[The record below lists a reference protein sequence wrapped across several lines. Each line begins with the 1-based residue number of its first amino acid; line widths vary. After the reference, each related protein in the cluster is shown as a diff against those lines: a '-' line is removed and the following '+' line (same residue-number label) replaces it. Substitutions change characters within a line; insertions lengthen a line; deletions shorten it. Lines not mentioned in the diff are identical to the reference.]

1 MVLRRRS
8 HRCPLHTSSPSLR
21 PKHQSGPPADDTEKP
36 VRYSRTEA
44 REWKAYDTFLNE
56 EEKTIPKYQFW
67 IMTASWVVFL
77 VYFVALREE
86 NDIDDFLSVSL
97 YEHVPGLEEQQLEI
111 AIQVKE
117 ELGEDTTTLVAKLK
131 DVQRANNGTSSE

>member
-1 MVLRRRS
+1 M
-8 HRCPLHTSSPSLR
+8 
-21 PKHQSGPPADDTEKP
+21 
-36 VRYSRTEA
+36 
-44 REWKAYDTFLNE
+44 
-56 EEKTIPKYQFW
+56 
-67 IMTASWVVFL
+67 
-77 VYFVALREE
+77 YFVALREE